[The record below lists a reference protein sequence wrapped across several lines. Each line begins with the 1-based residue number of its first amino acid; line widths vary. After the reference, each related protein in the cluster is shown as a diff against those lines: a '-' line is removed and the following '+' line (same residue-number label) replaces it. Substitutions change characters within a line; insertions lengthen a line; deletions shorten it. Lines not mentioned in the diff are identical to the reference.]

1 MYKRQAEA
9 QELYKA
15 GRCDVY
21 TTDASGLYAT
31 MMSFDNPS
39 DHMVLPEI
47 VSKEPLGPVV
57 RHGDDQWADIVA
69 WVLRAM
75 MAGEEKGITSKNVK
89 ELAAKDNKDKEI
101 NRLLGKDPLQGL
113 SKLGLSADWAV
124 NVISQVGNYQES
136 FEKHLFPLTIKRGMN
151 ALYRDGGLH
160 YIPPIK

>member
-1 MYKRQAEA
+1 
-9 QELYKA
+9 
-15 GRCDVY
+15 
-21 TTDASGLYAT
+21 
-31 MMSFDNPS
+31 
-39 DHMVLPEI
+39 
-47 VSKEPLGPVV
+47 
-57 RHGDDQWADIVA
+57 
-69 WVLRAM
+69 M
-75 MAGEEKGITSKNVK
+75 MAAEEKGITSKNVK

>member
-1 MYKRQAEA
+1 
-9 QELYKA
+9 
-15 GRCDVY
+15 
-21 TTDASGLYAT
+21 

-57 RHGDDQWADIVA
+57 RHGDDQWADIVS

-75 MAGEEKGITSKNVK
+75 MAAEEKGITSKNVK